1 MQGKF
6 WIVALA
12 GLVASV
18 PASANDGKAYVGAD
32 AGVLLPKGVTLAVGA
47 TENAARI
54 TSNAGWDGDLLIG
67 YDFGRFRLEGEASL
81 KTSSTQQLL
90 AEDAADVDPV
100 SPGDQSMASVSGDLK
115 AKSFMLNALFDAG
128 KDDGIFLYAGAG
140 VGFGSARYESKIFG
154 VSTPLLDDKAKG
166 LAWQLVAGVSVPVTD
181 NIEIG
186 AKYRYFNIE
195 GLDFDS
201 AIADRVSSNFRSHS
215 LLTSLR
221 INFGSANR

>member
-1 MQGKF
+1 
-6 WIVALA
+6 
-12 GLVASV
+12 
-18 PASANDGKAYVGAD
+18 
-32 AGVLLPKGVTLAVGA
+32 
-47 TENAARI
+47 
-54 TSNAGWDGDLLIG
+54 
-67 YDFGRFRLEGEASL
+67 
-81 KTSSTQQLL
+81 
-90 AEDAADVDPV
+90 
-100 SPGDQSMASVSGDLK
+100 
-115 AKSFMLNALFDAG
+115 
-128 KDDGIFLYAGAG
+128 

-201 AIADRVSSNFRSHS
+201 AIADRVSSNFRSHT